1 MARPFSSPVDSDM
14 WLCEHPSV
22 SNRPPRFRTMIDLSA
37 IATTG
42 GWNTVIVS
50 LWLVAT
56 VGCGG
61 IGRSARPEVV
71 DPASCGD
78 ASLPPGAE
86 LDPRL
91 APMAAAADS
100 ASLLA
105 AGEVLLA
112 TAEREAAAVFH
123 RTALAADAG
132 VDERMARAREHRR
145 FLEDWTMSDPP
156 ILVVGADRFLVA
168 EAIARSLAAA
178 AVAQGDFV
186 GAAMWLDRAI
196 APGLA
201 SRELESCRAWV
212 RSSGAANMVEGP

>member
-1 MARPFSSPVDSDM
+1 
-14 WLCEHPSV
+14 
-22 SNRPPRFRTMIDLSA
+22 MIDLSA

-156 ILVVGADRFLVA
+156 TGRRSVHGITTPSISFRRMATEPPAPTRWSRKRGTSASF
-168 EAIARSLAAA
+168 IAMPCGA
-178 AVAQGDFV
+178 AVT
-186 GAAMWLDRAI
+186 
-196 APGLA
+196 
-201 SRELESCRAWV
+201 
-212 RSSGAANMVEGP
+212 